1 MLAHFVRWRG
11 WTNMKGVPAS
21 EPQPRPTTTGQR
33 SASGVWID
41 RLELSLIVIFSVI
54 AFGLHLRLAFHA
66 GGLWRD
72 EAEMIATVNLPTLRA
87 LWDHVPYY
95 SFPALWF

>member
-1 MLAHFVRWRG
+1 
-11 WTNMKGVPAS
+11 MKDVPAS

-41 RLELSLIVIFSVI
+41 RLELGLIVIFSVI
-54 AFGLHLRLAFHA
+54 AFGLHLLLASHA

-72 EAEMIATVNLPTLRA
+72 EAEVVAMVDLPTLGA
-87 LWDHVPYY
+87 LWDHVPYH
-95 SFPALWF
+95 SFPALWFLFLRALSGIG